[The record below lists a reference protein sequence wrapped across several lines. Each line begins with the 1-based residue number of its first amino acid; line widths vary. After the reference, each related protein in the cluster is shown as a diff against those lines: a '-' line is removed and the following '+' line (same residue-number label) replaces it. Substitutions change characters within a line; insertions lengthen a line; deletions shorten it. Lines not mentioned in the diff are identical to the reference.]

1 MEILKLMF
9 MLMTHKAQNHS
20 SNQFSLSLGFLTSNC
35 YLGDIASLATVPF
48 AEKTADVPRQESSEQ
63 GTLQKLPTVP
73 LVWFDQPQ
81 RSTDR
86 KFIYKPLHH
95 FTSYHLKPKPET
107 V

>member
-73 LVWFDQPQ
+73 LVWFGLISPSVV
-81 RSTDR
+81 RTE
-86 KFIYKPLHH
+86 IYI
-95 FTSYHLKPKPET
+95 
-107 V
+107 